1 MIMARRYRIAGSAS
15 AIALAWGASA
25 AAQEATPQPAALDD
39 VIVTAQKRAQDIQ
52 DVPISI
58 VAISGET
65 LDDANIERVSDL
77 KILAP
82 GLEVTRGTQIANQ
95 RIQIRG
101 VGSAGNSGIEPSV
114 GLFLDGVYVARPAA
128 LLGNLV
134 DIDSVEVL
142 RGPQGTLFGRNTT
155 MGVISI
161 NTEAP
166 GYEPSLDTAVSYGSW
181 DTAGYRAIGN
191 LPLGDTLAA
200 RLAVAGSRTDG
211 PVYNERMDDTV
222 GQRADFL
229 ARASLRWDINDRLRW
244 IGRLDH
250 QNIRGDGAPH
260 SELMPS
266 TLTPTSIAN
275 FRARLDR
282 DGAEPEEADLPDF
295 SDPFDERV
303 NHFHNGWLKD
313 MQVGATSDLVWDF
326 ADRWSLRYIAGYR
339 DWTNEQAEG
348 DVFLTPYDLATRVAR
363 FTSESVS
370 HEVQLISPE
379 RELMGG
385 RLDFVLG
392 LYSFE
397 EDYTTYDRTD
407 LGFDYCDRFI
417 RNALPARLAGCL
429 AGPLLDA
436 GHNGLVQEASSFA
449 AFGESVV
456 HLTDTWDVTLG
467 ARHTSEEKSGS
478 IYQVRNNTADL
489 LRGPEN
495 TELAYED
502 DQLTYRL
509 ISTWTPQPD
518 LMFYA
523 SYATGYKAGG
533 FESAASTTPLG
544 QNRIFDPE
552 TNENWEVGARTT
564 WLDGGLILNGA
575 LYRTDIED
583 FQVRSWDGLRFLTRN
598 AAQLRQQGAE
608 AEARWR
614 IEDRLSTSVGAAY
627 LDSEYLSYPDAPNLP
642 GFGGT
647 QDLTGGRAPWTP
659 KWQGSWT
666 VEFEDVLPGGW
677 EWSVRSDLY
686 FVTDQNVG
694 GDGDNPDAVQA
705 GYSLLNLRFAL
716 TDPSAHWQMS
726 IYGQNLADEDYCTSI
741 FVQAYDGPFG
751 LRNPTT
757 GSTALRCT
765 VGAPRF
771 IGAELRASF

>member
-1 MIMARRYRIAGSAS
+1 MFACSAS
-15 AIALAWGASA
+15 AIALAWGVGGSA
-25 AAQEATPQPAALDD
+25 AAQDIQPPSTTVDEI
-39 VIVTAQKRAQDIQ
+39 VVTAQKRTQNIQ

-58 VAISGET
+58 IAIGG
-65 LDDANIERVSDL
+65 DALEAAKIERVADL
-77 KILAP
+77 KVLAP

-134 DIDSVEVL
+134 DIEGVEVL

-155 MGVISI
+155 MGVISV
-161 NTEAP
+161 NTRS
-166 GYEPSLDTAVSYGSW
+166 PSFERALEGAASYGSW
-181 DTAGYRAIGN
+181 DTAGFRAIGN
-191 LPLGDTLAA
+191 LPLSDTVAG
-200 RLAVAGSRTDG
+200 RLVVAGSRTDG
-211 PVYNERMDDTV
+211 PAYNDLAQESI
-222 GQRADFL
+222 GQRSDIL
-229 ARASLRWDINDRLRW
+229 VRASLRWDINDQLRW

-250 QNIRGDGAPH
+250 QHIAGDGAPH
-260 SELMPS
+260 SELIPS

-282 DGAEPEEADLPDF
+282 DGAGPEVAELPDV
-295 SDPFDERV
+295 SDAFDEHLY
-303 NHFHNGWLKD
+303 HFQKGDLKD
-313 MQVGATSDLVWDF
+313 TQVGVTSDLTWDF
-326 ADRWSLRYIAGYR
+326 DNRWRARYIAGYR

-348 DVFLTPYDLATRVAR
+348 DVLLTPYDLATRNAR
-363 FTSESVS
+363 FTSESIS
-370 HEVQLISPE
+370 HELQLISPE

-385 RLDFVLG
+385 RLDLVLG

-436 GHNGLVQEASSFA
+436 GHNGLVQEASSLA
-449 AFGESVV
+449 VFGESVV
-456 HLTDTWDVTLG
+456 HLTDTLDLTLG
-467 ARHTSEEKSGS
+467 ARYTSEEKTGS

-495 TELAYED
+495 TELSYED

-509 ISTWTPQPD
+509 ISTWTPASD
-518 LMFYA
+518 LLFYA

-533 FESAASTTPLG
+533 FENAPSTTPLG
-544 QNRIFDPE
+544 QERIFDPE
-552 TNENWEVGARTT
+552 TNENWELGTRTS
-564 WLDGGLILNGA
+564 WLDGALTLNGT

-598 AAQLRQQGAE
+598 AASLRQQGVE
-608 AEARWR
+608 TEARWR
-614 IEDRLSTSVGAAY
+614 VDHRLATSARLAY

-647 QDLTGGRAPWTP
+647 QDLAGERAPWTP

-666 VEFEDVLPGGW
+666 VEFEDVLTNGW
-677 EWSVRSDLY
+677 GWSVRSDLY
-686 FVTDQNVG
+686 FVGDQNVG
-694 GDGDNPDAVQA
+694 GDGNNPDAIQRA
-705 GYSLLNLRFAL
+705 YALLNLRFAL
-716 TDPSAHWQMS
+716 SDPSARWQVS
-726 IYGQNLADEDYCTSI
+726 VYGQNLFDKDYCSSI

-751 LRNPTT
+751 LRNAAT

-765 VGAPRF
+765 VGTPRF
-771 IGAELRASF
+771 VGAELSAKF